1 MYKLQPAPERRYVFS
16 ASTRIAAGARDLSR
30 RNVSTAQTR
39 PQNSKASFAHQH
51 PCGLKSA
58 LRRSRGDHAK
68 HIPRPTGEG
77 TARPVS
83 RSFQSGWIRRPTEDD
98 SPSPIRWERAGVR
111 VECAPKSEAVFAR
124 VLNPRA

>member
-16 ASTRIAAGARDLSR
+16 ASTRIAAGARDLSP

-58 LRRSRGDHAK
+58 LRRSRGDHAQDV
-68 HIPRPTGEG
+68 PGLF
-77 TARPVS
+77 PVS
-83 RSFQSGWIRRPTEDD
+83 FFGALLCRKFDEARQTRHS
-98 SPSPIRWERAGVR
+98 
-111 VECAPKSEAVFAR
+111 AVFYLFGCSRDCATTDAGSF
-124 VLNPRA
+124 LKE